1 MAKIL
6 IVDDSSFM
14 RKVIGSII
22 RQAGH
27 IVIGEASDGNEA
39 LTKYAQLKPELVIMD
54 ITMNNVTGLEGL
66 RRIKIFDPMAKV
78 IMCSAMGQQS
88 MIEEAL
94 EEALDFIIKPFKKDE
109 VINAINKALIS

>member
-14 RKVIGSII
+14 RQVIGSIVK
-22 RQAGH
+22 QAGH
-27 IVIGEASDGNEA
+27 IVVGEASDGNEA

-54 ITMNNVTGLEGL
+54 ITMDNVTGLEGL
-66 RRIKIFDPMAKV
+66 RRIKIFDPRAKI

-94 EEALDFIIKPFKKDE
+94 NAGALDFIIKPFKKDE
-109 VINAINKALIS
+109 VINAINRALN